1 MSNIY
6 LILLITFFSQ
16 LIQRTKSEEEEFL
29 FLLRWERD
37 MILRACQRSGYYC
50 ALIYAI
56 NDIIKQIQEEDI
68 TVKNN
73 QCLNLC
79 LQYNNIR
86 ARDITCQSLRTVQ
99 SLSIYE
105 IELLNCTVLLSGNI
119 GYENKDYKEIN
130 FGRFLS
136 ELKISSLTFITTDK
150 TERIKFK
157 YENFTVK
164 YNYDKTKVFFNSWTE
179 NMNEQMEYIL
189 DKVYDEFISKIK
201 EKSEPVLSRENIF
214 IETEKNLAEK
224 FSFLKGP
231 SLFDEIK
238 NVTYISYTKLT
249 HTAKI
254 IIKDKI
260 FFNNFVVNFEYAL
273 NNNVTYNMG
282 LFSFRNLCFEAD
294 EQKSNIYYYK
304 NIDDIIK
311 QSDFMKLNNSNEI
324 WEVIIDDFKKK
335 FDESKFQDN
344 TNNARAKIFF

>member
-1 MSNIY
+1 
-6 LILLITFFSQ
+6 
-16 LIQRTKSEEEEFL
+16 
-29 FLLRWERD
+29 
-37 MILRACQRSGYYC
+37 
-50 ALIYAI
+50 
-56 NDIIKQIQEEDI
+56 
-68 TVKNN
+68 
-73 QCLNLC
+73 
-79 LQYNNIR
+79 
-86 ARDITCQSLRTVQ
+86 
-99 SLSIYE
+99 
-105 IELLNCTVLLSGNI
+105 
-119 GYENKDYKEIN
+119 
-130 FGRFLS
+130 
-136 ELKISSLTFITTDK
+136 
-150 TERIKFK
+150 
-157 YENFTVK
+157 
-164 YNYDKTKVFFNSWTE
+164 
-179 NMNEQMEYIL
+179 MNEQMEYIL
-189 DKVYDEFISKIK
+189 DKAYDEFISKIK

-254 IIKDKI
+254 IIRDKI

-273 NNNVTYNMG
+273 NNNVTYNIG

-324 WEVIIDDFKKK
+324 WEVIIDDFKKQ
-335 FDESKFQDN
+335 FDESKIQDN